1 MRGRYIIKTLV
12 LITTMVLSTFFCA
25 AQQSKAEV
33 EADTLVAQQEYSK
46 ALDIY
51 SKLIGK
57 SKMKTEEDFQLYYKR
72 SVCYYGLENYTAA
85 LADINVV
92 IEKFPQPQAKLLRAY
107 INQELG
113 DYDALLDDLNEIIA
127 LNPGSPEL
135 IQWRASVNMEA
146 GNYPEARQDIA
157 TLLNYQSLPELKAML
172 GLSYYYQEDSDSAI
186 VIFDELLRENPAYL
200 QGYIYAASLSLDEEA
215 YELALSYINKG
226 LEQDPGNATLI
237 FYKGIA
243 LIETE
248 QEKEGCRCLTQAF
261 NAGVDDVADYLKQ
274 YCYQ

>member
-1 MRGRYIIKTLV
+1 
-12 LITTMVLSTFFCA
+12 
-25 AQQSKAEV
+25 
-33 EADTLVAQQEYSK
+33 
-46 ALDIY
+46 
-51 SKLIGK
+51 
-57 SKMKTEEDFQLYYKR
+57 
-72 SVCYYGLENYTAA
+72 
-85 LADINVV
+85 
-92 IEKFPQPQAKLLRAY
+92 
-107 INQELG
+107 
-113 DYDALLDDLNEIIA
+113 
-127 LNPGSPEL
+127 
-135 IQWRASVNMEA
+135 
-146 GNYPEARQDIA
+146 
-157 TLLNYQSLPELKAML
+157 ML

-215 YELALSYINKG
+215 YEMALSYINKG